1 MTAMARRATLALGGV
16 LGLIALAVPSA
27 VGASTP
33 ALARVVIPNLGAGYA
48 VVSQGPLHAKG
59 LGTSSPDPA
68 GAAAALTR
76 LSKAGSIA
84 TYQRV
89 WQDTGHN
96 NEVQDLVVRFSTVAG
111 ARQYLSSVTRTLA
124 GAEVVSSGPLAGI
137 PGAFRA
143 TYFAETP
150 TQVGVGQAIAMARGA
165 YVATISYFSSN
176 AASNTQPITLT
187 AAQISA
193 TAQYASMPPE
203 AQAPTAAPTTPH
215 KNQVLGWL
223 ALVIGIIALGD
234 LVLIAVRAQQRRRH
248 ARGSWIG

>member
-16 LGLIALAVPSA
+16 LGLIALAAPSA

-33 ALARVVIPNLGAGYA
+33 SLARVVIPDLGYGYT
-48 VVSQGPLHAKG
+48 VISQGPLQAKG
-59 LGTSSPDPA
+59 VGASSPDPA
-68 GAAAALTR
+68 GAAAALSR
-76 LSKAGSIA
+76 LSRAGSIA

-89 WQDTGHN
+89 WQDSGDN

-111 ARQYLSSVTRTLA
+111 ARRYLTSVTHTLA

-143 TYFAETP
+143 TYFAQTS

-176 AASNTQPITLT
+176 AAANTQPITLT
-187 AAQISA
+187 NAQIAA
-193 TAQYASMPPE
+193 TAQYASMPP
-203 AQAPTAAPTTPH
+203 ATQARSATPTTAH